1 MDDHSALYSF
11 YLLSSLLSVIVY
23 VCILRKK
30 ERKCMNDNL
39 EPSEVSPS
47 EWLSLNQF
55 LFKIKQVNSPCV
67 SVYYP
72 YGKGKDVISLLHEN
86 KRNDSFEKIES
97 KIEKRIID
105 LKDNPSSAGKFSQ
118 TLCIFGWM
126 ENGKVCIKEIGTSKK
141 LPYLY
146 MVSKKPYIKPFQDV
160 LKINYDVLLITLDQ
174 KSARIQKFHGNQITQ
189 ESKLRID
196 LQGRHKKG
204 GQSQVRFLRARQTKI
219 HVFFK
224 KIANK
229 ARAMDSNSEIIL
241 LGGTGQAKT
250 EFYDELNSE
259 LMKKC
264 RFVED
269 LSFSTSVQD
278 IHKKIIHHLYL
289 YRRKYVAELIETY
302 DKLFKTGL
310 TAKRNDVIYKA
321 LEVGAVD
328 TLIVSASYHTNSQ
341 FKNIM
346 KMLEIAEN
354 TSCNIEFTYS
364 PKIIE
369 RLKINNSVM
378 ALLRYKIK

>member
-1 MDDHSALYSF
+1 MKD
-11 YLLSSLLSVIVY
+11 SLES
-23 VCILRKK
+23 
-30 ERKCMNDNL
+30 
-39 EPSEVSPS
+39 SEVSPS

-55 LFKIKQVNSPCV
+55 LFKMKQVNSPCV

-72 YGKGKDVISLLHEN
+72 YGKGKDMISLLREN
-86 KRNDSFEKIES
+86 KRSESFEKIES

-105 LKDNPSSAGKFSQ
+105 LKDNPPSAGKFSQ

-126 ENGKVCIKEIGTSKK
+126 ENGKVSIKEIGTSKK

-146 MVSKKPYIKPFQDV
+146 MKSKKPYIKPFQDV

-174 KSARIQKFHGNQITQ
+174 KSARIQKFHGNQVTQ

-204 GQSQVRFLRARQTKI
+204 GQSQGRFLRARQTKI

-229 ARAMDSNSEIIL
+229 ARAMDSNSELIL

-269 LSFSTSVQD
+269 LSFLTSVQD

-289 YRRKYVAELIETY
+289 YRRKYVEELIETY

-321 LEVGAVD
+321 LEIGAVD
-328 TLIVSASYHTNSQ
+328 TLIVSASYHTNSK

-354 TSCNIEFTYS
+354 TSSKIEFTSS